1 MRQAPAPASRS
12 PRLMRRAG
20 TIGSGVLAVLAM
32 LCATCARGNPTNA
45 TQGSRMEIW
54 HLAGS
59 LHREGE
65 TIEERD
71 PDRREPMLAA
81 WLAGDDRH
89 GSADAARASGLELV
103 IGADGRFTE
112 RRTGDARIRWYD
124 EGGVETIAEA
134 VPFDGY
140 AVERGG
146 HRYLRP
152 ALDPQAMSVRLKRDE
167 RFPGIALR
175 IDDGDT
181 DDGDTLVA
189 DRIDR
194 DGDRLLR
201 TMSVVTD
208 EAYLSRLTLVYQR
221 QPAP

>member
-1 MRQAPAPASRS
+1 MKRAPAPVRHS
-12 PRLMRRAG
+12 PRPKRRAG
-20 TIGSGVLAVLAM
+20 ALGPGVLALLAM
-32 LCATCARGNPTNA
+32 LCAACARGDRTNA
-45 TQGSRMEIW
+45 TEDRPMETW

-59 LHREGE
+59 LHRQGE
-65 TIEERD
+65 IIEERD
-71 PDRREPMLAA
+71 PDKREPVLAA
-81 WLAGDDRH
+81 WLAGDDHRRA
-89 GSADAARASGLELV
+89 ADAAPASGLELA
-103 IGADGRFTE
+103 IGAGGRFTE
-112 RRTGDARIRWYD
+112 RRTGDARIWWYD
-124 EGGVETIAEA
+124 EDGVETMADA

-181 DDGDTLVA
+181 LLA

-208 EAYLSRLTLVYQR
+208 EAYPSRLTLIYHR